1 MGFFDFAK
9 ACLYSEVSG
18 VVTLHGKP
26 VAGAEII
33 RKAWWPDE
41 KLHTDTT
48 TTDAQGA
55 FHFAPMFVFSLIH
68 QYIALEPVIEQSM
81 LIRFQGKEYP
91 AWHGHKRDF
100 DIRNEFEDNKPRTLI
115 CELTEEP
122 IMKGEKF
129 GLRYGHGVK
138 TMCKW

>member
-1 MGFFDFAK
+1 MGFFNFAK
-9 ACLYSEVSG
+9 VCLYSEVSG

-26 VAGAEII
+26 VAGAELI

-41 KLHTDTT
+41 KLHTDNT
-48 TTDAQGA
+48 TTDAQGH
-55 FHFAPMFVFSLIH
+55 FHFAPMFAFSLLR
-68 QYIALEPVIEQSM
+68 QYMPMETVIGQQM
-81 LIRFQGKEYP
+81 FILNQGKETL
-91 AWHGHKRDF
+91 AWHGFKSDF
-100 DIRNEFEDNKPRTLI
+100 DLRSEFEDGKPRRLT

>member
-55 FHFAPMFVFSLIH
+55 FHFAPMFAFSLLR
-68 QYIALEPVIEQSM
+68 QYMPIEPYVRQQM
-81 LIRFQGKEYP
+81 FIRYQDKEHL
-91 AWHGHKRDF
+91 AWKVSKHGYELND
-100 DIRNEFEDNKPRTLI
+100 EFTDNKHHPLT
-115 CELTEEP
+115 CELSEEAT
-122 IMKGEKF
+122 MKDDPLLF
-129 GLRYGHGVK
+129 LPVK
-138 TMCKW
+138 TICKW

>member
-9 ACLYSEVSG
+9 VCLYSEVSG

-41 KLHTDTT
+41 KLHTDNT

-55 FHFAPMFVFSLIH
+55 FHFAPMFAFSLLRKYMPI
-68 QYIALEPVIEQSM
+68 EPYVRQQM
-81 LIRFQGKEYP
+81 FIRYQGKEHTG
-91 AWHGHKRDF
+91 WDGSKHGYELND
-100 DIRNEFEDNKPRTLI
+100 EFWDRKHHPLT
-115 CELTEEP
+115 CELNKEP
-122 IMKGEKF
+122 LVKGEKF
-129 GLRYGHGVK
+129 GLV
-138 TMCKW
+138 TPVETICKW